1 MTDGGIIAQNSNL
14 SLLAF
19 PPLSGLKLK
28 SLNSFPETVLSST
41 VTKDYLW
48 TLPTVKD
55 PLLSGGVSA
64 FPGLQQL
71 TSYTIEGK
79 SYHVF
84 EPQFHLL

>member
-1 MTDGGIIAQNSNL
+1 MTDGGITAQNSNL
-14 SLLAF
+14 SLPAF
-19 PPLSGLKLK
+19 PPFSGPKLK

-41 VTKDYLW
+41 VTEDYLW

-64 FPGLQQL
+64 FPVYSIQ
-71 TSYTIEGK
+71 YTIEGK
-79 SYHVF
+79 SHHVF